1 MLTDLAQSIR
11 DLARRKDEIDAAAVD
26 RAPRHA
32 GMLRGF
38 FVLCEGYAS
47 DCLDLGQAERSIR
60 TGPGKNY
67 ADCPCLFVFRQR
79 PEQEVD
85 GQMGAATFLARGEL
99 QDTA

>member
-1 MLTDLAQSIR
+1 MLTDLAQPIR
-11 DLARRKDEIDAAAVD
+11 DLGGREDEIDAAAVD

-32 GMLRGF
+32 GMPCGF

-47 DCLDLGQAERSIR
+47 DCLDLGQAERPIR
-60 TGPGKNY
+60 TGAGKNY
-67 ADCPCLFVFRQR
+67 ADCPCLFVFCQR

-99 QDTA
+99 QDAA